1 MLVTRQTLEDREAR
15 TLAPYA
21 TLSRASLGRLHPE
34 PESVSRTAFQKDR
47 DRVLHTEAFR
57 RLEYKTQVF
66 LNAQS
71 DHYRTRLTHTLEV
84 AQVARTV
91 ALALGLNE
99 TLAETIALAHDLGHP
114 PFGHAGE
121 AILNALMQ
129 GHGGVGHGGVGRG
142 GVGRGGVGRG
152 GVGQGGFDHNAHTLR
167 IVTELEDR
175 YPDFPGLNLTRET
188 LDGLAKHRQLPPG
201 QHSLEAQL
209 VNVAD
214 GLAYSAHDLDD
225 GLRSGLISPQDLR
238 GLPLWQQL
246 LGRLNL
252 DMGSFNE
259 RDRRTVQR
267 ELLGWLISDLVA
279 ASHARIEAAGV
290 QTPGDVTA
298 QAENLICFGD
308 GVSSGLAELG
318 RFLQAGLYAHPA
330 VLRQVAQAEHCL
342 HGLWHAYLKRPGML
356 PPGAQARLAAGGL
369 ERTVCDHIAGMT
381 DRYALEEYRSLHGVT

>member
-1 MLVTRQTLEDREAR
+1 MLVTRQALEDREAR

-21 TLSRASLGRLHPE
+21 TLSRASLGRLYPE

-84 AQVARTV
+84 AQVARTA

-129 GHGGVGHGGVGRG
+129 GHADSRH
-142 GVGRGGVGRG
+142 
-152 GVGQGGFDHNAHTLR
+152 GGFDHNAHTLR

-175 YPDFPGLNLTRET
+175 YPDFAGLNLTRET
-188 LDGLAKHRQLPPG
+188 LEGLAKHRQLASG

-225 GLRSGLISPQDLR
+225 GLRSGLISPHDLR

-252 DMGSFNE
+252 DMGSLNE
-259 RDRRTVQR
+259 RDRRTIQR

-290 QTPGDVTA
+290 QTPGDVAA
-298 QAENLICFGD
+298 QSEKLICFGD

-318 RFLQAGLYAHPA
+318 RFLKAGLYAHPV

-356 PPGAQARLAAGGL
+356 PPGAQARLEAGGL

-381 DRYALEEYRSLHGVT
+381 DRYALEEYRSLYGVT

>member
-1 MLVTRQTLEDREAR
+1 MLVTRQTLEDREAQ
-15 TLAPYA
+15 TLSPYA

-66 LNAQS
+66 LNTQS

-84 AQVARTV
+84 AQVARTA

-129 GHGGVGHGGVGRG
+129 GHGNTGHGDSRH
-142 GVGRGGVGRG
+142 
-152 GVGQGGFDHNAHTLR
+152 GGFDHNAHTLR

-175 YPDFPGLNLTRET
+175 YPDFAGLNLTRET
-188 LDGLAKHRQLPPG
+188 LDGLAKHRPTSSG

-225 GLRSGLISPQDLR
+225 GLRSGLISPIELR

-252 DMGSFNE
+252 DTDSLNE

-298 QAENLICFGD
+298 QTENLICFGN

-318 RFLQAGLYAHPA
+318 RFLQAGLYAHPV

-381 DRYALEEYRSLHGVT
+381 DRYALEEYRNLHGVT

>member
-84 AQVARTV
+84 AQVARTA

-129 GHGGVGHGGVGRG
+129 GHGNTGHGDSRH
-142 GVGRGGVGRG
+142 
-152 GVGQGGFDHNAHTLR
+152 GGFDHNAHTLR

-175 YPDFPGLNLTRET
+175 YPDFAGLNLTRET
-188 LDGLAKHRQLPPG
+188 LDGLAKHRPTSSG

-225 GLRSGLISPQDLR
+225 GLRSGLISPSELR

-252 DMGSFNE
+252 DTDSLNE

-298 QAENLICFGD
+298 QTENLICFGD

-318 RFLQAGLYAHPA
+318 RFLRAGLYAHPV

-356 PPGAQARLAAGGL
+356 PPGAQARLAANGL

-381 DRYALEEYRSLHGVT
+381 DRYALEEYRNLHVVT

>member
-84 AQVARTV
+84 AQVARTA

-121 AILNALMQ
+121 AILNALMD
-129 GHGGVGHGGVGRG
+129 GHGDSR
-142 GVGRGGVGRG
+142 RE
-152 GVGQGGFDHNAHTLR
+152 GFDHNAHTLR

-175 YPDFPGLNLTRET
+175 YPDFAGLNLTRET
-188 LDGLAKHRQLPPG
+188 LDGLAKHRSTSSG

-225 GLRSGLISPQDLR
+225 GLQSGLISPGELR

-252 DMGSFNE
+252 DTDSLNE

-279 ASHARIEAAGV
+279 ASHARIEAVGV

-298 QAENLICFGD
+298 QTENLICFGD
-308 GVSSGLAELG
+308 GVNSGLAELG
-318 RFLQAGLYAHPA
+318 RFLQAGLYAHPV

-381 DRYALEEYRSLHGVT
+381 DRYALEEYRNLHGVT

>member
-121 AILNALMQ
+121 AILNALMD
-129 GHGGVGHGGVGRG
+129 GHGDSRH
-142 GVGRGGVGRG
+142 
-152 GVGQGGFDHNAHTLR
+152 GGFDHNAHTLR

-175 YPDFPGLNLTRET
+175 YPDFAGLNLTRET
-188 LDGLAKHRQLPPG
+188 LDGLAKHRSTSSG

-225 GLRSGLISPQDLR
+225 GLQSGLISPSELR

-252 DMGSFNE
+252 DTDSLNE

-279 ASHARIEAAGV
+279 ASHARIEAVGV

-298 QAENLICFGD
+298 QTENLICFGD
-308 GVSSGLAELG
+308 GVNSGLAELG
-318 RFLQAGLYAHPA
+318 RFLQAGLYAHPV

-356 PPGAQARLAAGGL
+356 PPGA
-369 ERTVCDHIAGMT
+369 
-381 DRYALEEYRSLHGVT
+381 

>member
-84 AQVARTV
+84 AQVARTA

-129 GHGGVGHGGVGRG
+129 GHGDSR
-142 GVGRGGVGRG
+142 R
-152 GVGQGGFDHNAHTLR
+152 GGFDHNAHTLR
-167 IVTELEDR
+167 IVIELEDR
-175 YPDFPGLNLTRET
+175 YPDFAGLNLTRET
-188 LDGLAKHRQLPPG
+188 LDGLAKHRSTSSG

-225 GLRSGLISPQDLR
+225 GLRSGLISPSELR

-252 DMGSFNE
+252 DTDSLNE

-298 QAENLICFGD
+298 QTENLICFGN
-308 GVSSGLAELG
+308 GVSSGLTELG
-318 RFLQAGLYAHPA
+318 RFLQAGLYAHPV

-381 DRYALEEYRSLHGVT
+381 DRYALEEYRNLHGVT

>member
-1 MLVTRQTLEDREAR
+1 MLVTRQALEDREAR

-34 PESVSRTAFQKDR
+34 PESLSRTAFQKDR

-84 AQVARTV
+84 AQVARSA

-129 GHGGVGHGGVGRG
+129 GHGG
-142 GVGRGGVGRG
+142 
-152 GVGQGGFDHNAHTLR
+152 FDHNAHTLR

-188 LDGLAKHRQLPPG
+188 LEGLAKHRSTPSG

-214 GLAYSAHDLDD
+214 GLAYNAHDLDD
-225 GLRSGLISPQDLR
+225 GLRSGLISPRYLR

-252 DMGSFNE
+252 DTDSLNE

-279 ASHARIEAAGV
+279 ASHARIGAAGM

-298 QAENLICFGD
+298 QAEKLICFGD

-318 RFLQAGLYAHPA
+318 RFLQAGLYAHPM

-356 PPGAQARLAAGGL
+356 PPGAQARLGASGL

-381 DRYALEEYRSLHGVT
+381 DRYALEEYRSLHGVA

>member
-84 AQVARTV
+84 AQVARTA

-121 AILNALMQ
+121 AILNALMD
-129 GHGGVGHGGVGRG
+129 GHGDSRH
-142 GVGRGGVGRG
+142 
-152 GVGQGGFDHNAHTLR
+152 GGFDHNAHTLR

-175 YPDFPGLNLTRET
+175 YPDFAGLNLTRET
-188 LDGLAKHRQLPPG
+188 LDGLAKHRSTSSG

-225 GLRSGLISPQDLR
+225 GLQSGLISPSELR

-252 DMGSFNE
+252 DTDTDSLNE

-279 ASHARIEAAGV
+279 ASHARIEAVGV

-298 QAENLICFGD
+298 QTENLICFGD
-308 GVSSGLAELG
+308 GVNSGLAELG
-318 RFLQAGLYAHPA
+318 RFLQAGLYAHPV

-381 DRYALEEYRSLHGVT
+381 DRYALEEYRNLHGVT

>member
-129 GHGGVGHGGVGRG
+129 GHGDSR
-142 GVGRGGVGRG
+142 R
-152 GVGQGGFDHNAHTLR
+152 GGFDHNAHTLR
-167 IVTELEDR
+167 IVIELEDR
-175 YPDFPGLNLTRET
+175 YPDFAGLNLTRET
-188 LDGLAKHRQLPPG
+188 LDGLAKHRSTSSG

-225 GLRSGLISPQDLR
+225 GLRSGLISPSELR

-252 DMGSFNE
+252 DTDSLNE

-298 QAENLICFGD
+298 QTENLICFGD

-318 RFLQAGLYAHPA
+318 RFLQAGLYAHPV

-381 DRYALEEYRSLHGVT
+381 DRYALEEYRNLHGMT

>member
-21 TLSRASLGRLHPE
+21 TLSSMSLGRLHPE

-84 AQVARTV
+84 AQVARTA

-99 TLAETIALAHDLGHP
+99 TLAETVALAHDLGHP

-121 AILNALMQ
+121 AILNALMDA
-129 GHGGVGHGGVGRG
+129 H
-142 GVGRGGVGRG
+142 
-152 GVGQGGFDHNAHTLR
+152 GGFDHNAHTLR

-175 YPDFPGLNLTRET
+175 YSDFAGLNLTRDT
-188 LDGLAKHRQLPPG
+188 LDGLAKHRPTSAG

-214 GLAYSAHDLDD
+214 GLAYNAHDLDD
-225 GLRSGLISPQDLR
+225 GLRSGLILPSDLI
-238 GLPLWQQL
+238 GLPLWEHLQ
-246 LGRLNL
+246 GRLRL
-252 DMGSFNE
+252 KTETLGE

-279 ASHARIEAAGV
+279 ASHTRIGEAGV
-290 QTPGDVTA
+290 QTPGDVAA
-298 QAENLICFGD
+298 QAAPLMTFSE
-308 GVSSGLAELG
+308 GVSSGLGELG
-318 RFLQAGLYAHPA
+318 RFLKARLYAHPV

-356 PPGAQARLAAGGL
+356 PPGARARLEGSGL

-381 DRYALEEYRSLHGVT
+381 DRYALEEYRSLHGVA

>member
-1 MLVTRQTLEDREAR
+1 MLVTRQILEDREAA

-21 TLSRASLGRLHPE
+21 TLSRASRGRLHPE
-34 PESVSRTAFQKDR
+34 PESATRTAFQKDR
-47 DRVLHTEAFR
+47 DRVLHTAAFR

-66 LNAQS
+66 LNSQG

-84 AQVARTV
+84 AQVARSA

-121 AILNALMQ
+121 DILNGLAA
-129 GHGGVGHGGVGRG
+129 GC
-142 GVGRGGVGRG
+142 
-152 GVGQGGFDHNAHTLR
+152 GGFDHNVQTLR
-167 IVTELEDR
+167 TVTELEDR
-175 YPDFPGLNLTRET
+175 YPDFTGLNLTRAT
-188 LDGLAKHRQLPPG
+188 LDGLAKHSRLASG

-238 GLPLWQQL
+238 GLPLWEHL
-246 LGRLNL
+246 VGRLNL
-252 DMGSFNE
+252 NPEGLSE
-259 RDRRTVQR
+259 KDRRGVQR

-290 QTPGDVTA
+290 GTPDDVATHA
-298 QAENLICFGD
+298 TPLMDFG
-308 GVSSGLAELG
+308 GGMQSGLKELG
-318 RFLQAGLYAHPA
+318 RFLKTQLYSHPQ
-330 VLRQVAQAEHCL
+330 VLRQVSQAEHCL
-342 HGLWHAYLKRPGML
+342 QSLWRAYIRRPGML
-356 PPGAQARLAAGGL
+356 PPGAQARLEKVGL

-381 DRYALEEYRSLHGVT
+381 DRYALDEFRSLHGMS

>member
-121 AILNALMQ
+121 AILNAMMQ
-129 GHGGVGHGGVGRG
+129 GHEDSGHGDSRH
-142 GVGRGGVGRG
+142 
-152 GVGQGGFDHNAHTLR
+152 GGFDHNAHTLR

-175 YPDFPGLNLTRET
+175 YPDFAGLNLTRET
-188 LDGLAKHRQLPPG
+188 LDGLAKHRSTSSG

-225 GLRSGLISPQDLR
+225 GLRSGLISPSELR

-252 DMGSFNE
+252 DTDSLNE

-298 QAENLICFGD
+298 QTENLICFGD
-308 GVSSGLAELG
+308 GVNSGLAELG
-318 RFLQAGLYAHPA
+318 RFLQVGLYAHPV

-381 DRYALEEYRSLHGVT
+381 DRYALEEHRNLHGVT